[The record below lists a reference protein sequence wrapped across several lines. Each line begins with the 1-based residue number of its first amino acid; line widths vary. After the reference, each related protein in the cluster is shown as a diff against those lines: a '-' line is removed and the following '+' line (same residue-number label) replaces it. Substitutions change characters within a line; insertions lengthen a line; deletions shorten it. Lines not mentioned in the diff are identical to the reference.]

1 MQCMRLKARYLK
13 WVTSPQ
19 GQAPYFYRRYPKR
32 VAAIFKNLGKDDKV
46 SKRLPVPIGAS
57 DAQIILALD
66 EANRN
71 FEMACR
77 AYDGEHSKQ
86 RSDHEIKRMALA
98 LLRQHGLR
106 PGDGSFM
113 HPSDLS
119 KIEEALELPM
129 MGDPEALGF
138 QIEGDLQLITEKMLM
153 EGNEEDEIQ
162 TVTVQEAFAMYLQA
176 KPNAKY
182 ERVLDRFLMDV
193 GDRLINQSMNRH
205 LHDWVHRQLETRG
218 VKTVE
223 KDLSIIRAAMN
234 YAIRANGLAVVIHKP
249 VFPEHEARSRPVLSR
264 EELTTLFEMDMEDW
278 ERQCLIVSLCMGAIN
293 SELKGLAVGDL
304 DGTMLLLFPKGKTKF
319 RERSVPMPFLDN
331 WKPIKVSEGRI
342 RDRLT
347 ELIKR
352 VNPHASPYSLR
363 HSGEH
368 YMTIAKISET
378 DRAAI
383 MGWANR
389 GRFHQYGE
397 AGKHNEER
405 LKPLVP
411 VLHET
416 WDWLL
421 RKPSK

>member
-1 MQCMRLKARYLK
+1 MRLKARYLK

-32 VAAIFKNLGKDDKV
+32 VAAILKELGKDDKV
-46 SKRLPVPIGAS
+46 SKRLPVPIEAPDS
-57 DAQIILALD
+57 QIILAL
-66 EANRN
+66 EAANRDFN
-71 FEMACR
+71 DACR
-77 AYDGEHSKQ
+77 AYMGSEAHVMGN
-86 RSDHEIKRMALA
+86 HEIKNAALA
-98 LLRQHGLR
+98 IIKQHGLQ
-106 PGDGSFM
+106 PGDGQILSGA
-113 HPSDLS
+113 DLMRIEHL
-119 KIEEALELPM
+119 IEETLERKRLID
-129 MGDPEALGF
+129 GDVAVKVE
-138 QIEGDLQLITEKMLM
+138 DLLY
-153 EGNEEDEIQ
+153 EGNEDDAIV

-182 ERVLDRFLMDV
+182 ERVLDRFLADAGNRV
-193 GDRLINQSMNRH
+193 INQSMNKH
-205 LHDWVHRQLETRG
+205 LHEWVHRQLETRG

-223 KDLSIIRAAMN
+223 KDMAIIRAAMN
-234 YAIRANGLAVVIHKP
+234 YAIRANGLNVVIHKP

-264 EELTTLFEMDMEDW
+264 DELKQLFGLDMEDW
-278 ERQCLIVSLCMGAIN
+278 ERQCLVVSLCMGAIN
-293 SELKGLAVGDL
+293 SELKGLKIGDL
-304 DGTMLLLFPKGKTKF
+304 DGTMLLRFPKGKTKF
-319 RERSVPMPFLDN
+319 RERSVPMPFLDQ
-331 WKPIKVSEGRI
+331 WTPIKVGEARI

-347 ELIKR
+347 ELIKQ
-352 VNPHASPYSLR
+352 VNPDASPYSLR
-363 HSGEH
+363 HSAEH

-405 LKPLVP
+405 LKPLIP

-421 RKPSK
+421 RKPNK